1 MAEASQSPNP
11 AASNDMDFYVENL
24 IFSFVPV
31 TSLIAARYGQ
41 KAWTTWETLL
51 SVAAAAT
58 LALRSELALPIIVL
72 SSLIISSPNEVVLIN
87 QASFSFF
94 FLR

>member
-1 MAEASQSPNP
+1 MAEASQSSNP
-11 AASNDMDFYVENL
+11 GAAASNDMDFYLENL

-51 SVAAAAT
+51 SIAAALT
-58 LALRSELALPIIVL
+58 LALRSELALSIIVNYL
-72 SSLIISSPNEVVLIN
+72 LFTISISSLK
-87 QASFSFF
+87 SF
-94 FLR
+94 